1 MTNQPDLQSLLFQA
15 LTARRGIVVSTNS
28 VDILKARL
36 YKTRA
41 NLKESHPQLMDLTI
55 QTSRQNPLTEVWI
68 VKSNLKES
76 QDAG

>member
-41 NLKESHPQLMDLTI
+41 NLKEAHPQLMDLTI